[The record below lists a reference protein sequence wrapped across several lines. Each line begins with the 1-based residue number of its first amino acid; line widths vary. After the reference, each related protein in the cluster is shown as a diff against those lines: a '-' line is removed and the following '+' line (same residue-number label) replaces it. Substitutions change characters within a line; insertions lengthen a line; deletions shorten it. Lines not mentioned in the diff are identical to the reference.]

1 MPQKTN
7 RGGEG
12 KNTPTSTSRSGPE
25 LPRQPPGS
33 SHGIARTERGEDH
46 PADKSRAEQ
55 SDKQQPSEGEK
66 AQREAAERQPLSPG
80 EPGGGE

>member
-1 MPQKTN
+1 MPEKTD

-12 KNTPTSTSRSGPE
+12 KNTPASTSRGGPE

-33 SHGIARTERGEDH
+33 SHGIARTERGEDQ
-46 PADKSRAEQ
+46 PADKSRAQ
-55 SDKQQPSEGEK
+55 RVHKQESSEGEK

-80 EPGGGE
+80 EPAGGE